1 MKTIHFAASL
11 MRLYGY
17 CQAGRTDREKVA
29 YILSDIIRLHMDRHL
44 VHKGASQMQ
53 VMSSQVPQTNLFSP
67 KVSCGT

>member
-1 MKTIHFAASL
+1 MLLLRCVFVGIV
-11 MRLYGY
+11 RL
-17 CQAGRTDREKVA
+17 AELTERRLLISK
-29 YILSDIIRLHMDRHL
+29 SDIIRLHMDRHL